1 MNPITQF
8 IEILS
13 TVQSEIKDYVN
24 RILFSYLFEAGC
36 YYVLLSIELEQED
49 PYFLRNL

>member
-1 MNPITQF
+1 MLI
-8 IEILS
+8 
-13 TVQSEIKDYVN
+13 

-49 PYFLRNL
+49 AYEETCKK